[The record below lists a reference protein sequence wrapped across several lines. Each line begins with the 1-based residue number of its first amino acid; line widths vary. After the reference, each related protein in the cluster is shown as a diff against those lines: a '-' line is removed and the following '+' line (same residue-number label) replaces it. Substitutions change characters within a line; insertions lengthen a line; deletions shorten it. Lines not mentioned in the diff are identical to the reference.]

1 MPAEPAAC
9 VTAFDSMPG
18 TLGQP
23 GWCDHSGLQLAAL
36 TTRPLVAPGACGPE
50 PTGAR
55 SFDTS
60 ADGRRHDFALRP
72 GARWADG
79 SPVTADD
86 YARALDRAV
95 ASATVTGYWLRHVE
109 QVSSRGDRLRVRLG
123 EPDHGFPLLTS
134 LPALAPYRTRT
145 DGVGRYRI
153 VSTAPRTI
161 VLDRTPHTPGGPSR
175 VVLRRVKSPERNL
188 EGFAAGRLDV
198 TSDTA
203 FPLHRVA
210 EFAGHPS
217 LRVRRTG
224 IVVAL
229 CFEGELLRP
238 EAERNRHTIRDALT
252 APGTGA
258 LLPAPLLPQHGFLPV
273 RDFDRAFRDA
283 ARSTAPAPVHSPRGP
298 ARARYRLAYDTYYPN
313 RELARAAAQMLAAA
327 GIRADLVP
335 DRYENRSRTADL
347 RLNLFRGLRSD
358 PLGVYRG
365 LVFLEALRTHDVLES
380 YLKVLQAYDSAPQ
393 TPASL
398 DATVA
403 ELDGIL
409 ARHSLCVPLA
419 EVPGIFLARQP
430 KAPWEW
436 S

>member
-1 MPAEPAAC
+1 MPAEPAEC
-9 VTAFDSMPG
+9 VAAFDSMPG
-18 TLGQP
+18 TLEQP

-36 TTRPLVAPGACGPE
+36 TTRPLVAPGATGPE
-50 PTGAR
+50 PRGAR
-55 SFDTS
+55 SVDSS
-60 ADGRRHDFALRP
+60 ADGRRHDFAVRP

-79 SPVTADD
+79 SPVTATD
-86 YARALDRAV
+86 YARALDRAT

-109 QVSSRGDRLRVRLG
+109 QVSGRGDHLRVRLAQ
-123 EPDHGFPLLTS
+123 PDFGFPLLTS
-134 LPALAPYRTRT
+134 LPALAPYRGRT

-153 VSTAPRTI
+153 VRTAPRTI
-161 VLDRTPHTPGGPSR
+161 VLDRTPHTPGGAPR

-188 EGFAAGRLDV
+188 EGFAAGRLHV

-210 EFAGHPS
+210 EFTGHPS
-217 LRVRRTG
+217 LRVRQPG
-224 IVVAL
+224 IIVAL
-229 CFEGELLRP
+229 CFEGDLLRP
-238 EAERNRHTIRDALT
+238 EAEQDRHTIRDKLA

-283 ARSTAPAPVHSPRGP
+283 ARRTAPTPAPMRRALAGP
-298 ARARYRLAYDTYYPN
+298 RYRLAYDTYYPN
-313 RELARAAAQMLAAA
+313 RELARAVAQMLAQ
-327 GIRADLVP
+327 ADIPVELVP
-335 DRYENRSRTADL
+335 DRYEHRSHAADL

-358 PLGVYRG
+358 PLGVHRG
-365 LVFLEALRTHDVLES
+365 LVFLEALRTHEALES
-380 YLKVLQAYDSAPQ
+380 YVKVLERHDAAPQ
-393 TPASL
+393 TPGSL
-398 DATVA
+398 DEAVA

-409 ARHSLCVPLA
+409 ARHALCVPLA
-419 EVPGIFLARQP
+419 EIPGIFLARQP